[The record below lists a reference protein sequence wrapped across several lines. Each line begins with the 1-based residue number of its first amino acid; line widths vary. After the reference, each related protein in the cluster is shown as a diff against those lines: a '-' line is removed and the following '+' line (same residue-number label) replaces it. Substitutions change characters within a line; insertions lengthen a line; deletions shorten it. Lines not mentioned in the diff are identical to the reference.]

1 METQRFLIREPEFVD
16 YEYFVRWENDPMV
29 TKYLT
34 YDEERSYEEEVTEA
48 IYNKFSKDR
57 MDFTIVERETYR
69 PVGRVFVSRVD
80 TQSDSLDITKFYI
93 GETELWG
100 QGIAREI
107 INELLEYFFTFL
119 HMERV
124 TIDHYVGNKRAHTLY
139 ESIGFRQEGTGRHA
153 TKKNGQYYDLVFMS
167 ILRSEFFGEKD

>member
-1 METQRFLIREPEFVD
+1 METRNFLIRETEFDD
-16 YEYFVRWENDPMV
+16 YEYFARWESDPEV
-29 TKYLT
+29 TRYLT
-34 YDEERSYEEEVTEA
+34 FDESRSYEEVVTEA
-48 IYNKFSKDR
+48 LYNKFSNDKL
-57 MDFTIVERETYR
+57 DFTIVDRERSV
-69 PVGRVFVSRVD
+69 PVGRIYITRVD
-80 TQSDSLDITKFYI
+80 RHSDSLDITKFYI
-93 GETELWG
+93 GEPELWG

>member
-1 METQRFLIREPEFVD
+1 
-16 YEYFVRWENDPMV
+16 
-29 TKYLT
+29 
-34 YDEERSYEEEVTEA
+34 
-48 IYNKFSKDR
+48 
-57 MDFTIVERETYR
+57 
-69 PVGRVFVSRVD
+69 
-80 TQSDSLDITKFYI
+80 
-93 GETELWG
+93 
-100 QGIAREI
+100 
-107 INELLEYFFTFL
+107 